1 MRKILINTVF
11 KLDILVAPQ
20 IVRLTRPSRRNSFF
34 VIYYFIHKH
43 MLHYNPHDN
52 TLRTLWF
59 CSLTFPLTCTDRF
72 LWFCD
77 SSTYYR
83 SSINIHSAPL
93 LHRSVLLLFR
103 YKIFFL
109 SFFSLLSLCYQS
121 FQINL
126 IFLICF
132 GALWIE
138 LVFHL

>member
-20 IVRLTRPSRRNSFF
+20 IVQLTRPSRRNRFF

-72 LWFCD
+72 CGFA
-77 SSTYYR
+77 
-83 SSINIHSAPL
+83 IL
-93 LHRSVLLLFR
+93 LHIIGHRLISIRLPF
-103 YKIFFL
+103 YTA
-109 SFFSLLSLCYQS
+109 LCYS
-121 FQINL
+121 YSDTKFSSYPFFPYSLFVINL
-126 IFLICF
+126 FKLI
-132 GALWIE
+132 
-138 LVFHL
+138 